1 MTKQAII
8 EKTLKALNQPPDEKA
23 REVFDFADFIVKRH
37 EEALLNK
44 GIQLLTADTSSFSFL
59 NEEEEI
65 YSLSNLK
72 KIYNG

>member
-8 EKTLKALNQPPDEKA
+8 EKTLKALNQLPDEKA

-65 YSLSNLK
+65 YSLANLK
-72 KIYNG
+72 KIYNA